1 LEQIKEEREKKKIRF
16 LEKQMKKEG
25 KIAASETIVK
35 K

>member
-25 KIAASETIVK
+25 KAAPANNETK